1 MVNELHVRFL
11 AFAGR
16 LPEQVAIADAIAEKL
31 AGRVGRP
38 GNSENNSFIDS
49 GLLMRSAIH
58 SARAAKLT
66 RHRR

>member
-1 MVNELHVRFL
+1 LLSSFRWEIAHTTS
-11 AFAGR
+11 
-16 LPEQVAIADAIAEKL
+16 EQVAIADAIAEKL

-58 SARAAKLT
+58 SVRAAKLT
-66 RHRR
+66 RHWRF